1 MFRTIFAKLR
11 RSAVLMLA
19 RFLPAERRR
28 QIDRWLRGRDQFQ
41 RLRQADLVVVSPGK
55 SGRTWL
61 RVMLSG
67 FYHDAYGLSGKTL
80 LGFDNLHRKDARIP
94 KVFFTHDNYLKDYTG
109 NRDSKRDFYDRKV
122 VLMVRQPQDVVV
134 SEYFNWKYRM
144 KPVKMYLND
153 FPAHGEDVSVFDFAM
168 RPCGLVRILDLMN
181 LWAREM
187 DRVKDLLLI
196 RYEEMRSDPEAV
208 FRRVRARRIDSHR
221 GRVRLPREQAPHGAG
236 DDLLARRRPHEAGG
250 PEQPAV
256 LQGAPRQGRRLP
268 GPLRRGGGR
277 YARRDREHETRPGL
291 RLRQGRLV
299 QRSSR
304 LLIRAT
310 ARGRSSGSSP
320 RGTSKPSRAR
330 VARPRWSSRS

>member
-109 NRDSKRDFYDRKV
+109 NRDSKRDFYDKKV

-153 FPAHGEDVSVFDFAM
+153 FPAHGQDVSVFDFAM

-208 FRRVRARRIDSHR
+208 FRRV
-221 GRVRLPREQAPHGAG
+221 VRFV
-236 DDLLARRRPHEAGG
+236 GG
-250 PEQPAV
+250 PERDESIRAAV
-256 LQGAPRQGRRLP
+256 EFASLENMRRMEQEKTFWL
-268 GPLRRGGGR
+268 GGGR
-277 YARRDREHETRPGL
+277 MKPGDPSNPQSYKVRRAKVGGYRDHFDEAEAATLDEIVNTRLDPVYGYGKDASL
-291 RLRQGRLV
+291 
-299 QRSSR
+299 SAPADS
-304 LLIRAT
+304 
-310 ARGRSSGSSP
+310 
-320 RGTSKPSRAR
+320 
-330 VARPRWSSRS
+330 

>member
-109 NRDSKRDFYDRKV
+109 NRDSKRDFYDKKV

-208 FRRVRARRIDSHR
+208 FRRV
-221 GRVRLPREQAPHGAG
+221 VRFV
-236 DDLLARRRPHEAGG
+236 GG
-250 PEQPAV
+250 PERDESIRAAV
-256 LQGAPRQGRRLP
+256 EFASLENMRRMEQEKTFWL
-268 GPLRRGGGR
+268 GGGR
-277 YARRDREHETRPGL
+277 MKPGDPSNPQSYKVRRAKVGGYRDHFDEAEAATLDEIVNTRLDPVYGYGKDASL
-291 RLRQGRLV
+291 
-299 QRSSR
+299 SAPADS
-304 LLIRAT
+304 
-310 ARGRSSGSSP
+310 
-320 RGTSKPSRAR
+320 
-330 VARPRWSSRS
+330 

>member
-41 RLRQADLVVVSPGK
+41 RLRQAGLVVVSPGK

-109 NRDSKRDFYDRKV
+109 NRDSKRDFYDKKV

-208 FRRVRARRIDSHR
+208 FRRV
-221 GRVRLPREQAPHGAG
+221 VRFV
-236 DDLLARRRPHEAGG
+236 GG
-250 PEQPAV
+250 PERDESIRTAV
-256 LQGAPRQGRRLP
+256 EFASIENMRRMEQEKTFWL
-268 GPLRRGGGR
+268 GGGR
-277 YARRDREHETRPGL
+277 MKPGDPSNPQSYKVRRAKVGGYRDHFDEAEAATLDEIVNTRLDPVYGYGKDASL
-291 RLRQGRLV
+291 
-299 QRSSR
+299 SAPADS
-304 LLIRAT
+304 
-310 ARGRSSGSSP
+310 
-320 RGTSKPSRAR
+320 
-330 VARPRWSSRS
+330 

>member
-109 NRDSKRDFYDRKV
+109 NRDSKRDFYDKKV

-153 FPAHGEDVSVFDFAM
+153 FPAHGQDVSVFDFAM

-208 FRRVRARRIDSHR
+208 FRWVVRF
-221 GRVRLPREQAPHGAG
+221 V
-236 DDLLARRRPHEAGG
+236 GG
-250 PEQPAV
+250 PERDESIRAAV
-256 LQGAPRQGRRLP
+256 EFASLENMRRMEQEKTFWL
-268 GPLRRGGGR
+268 GGGR
-277 YARRDREHETRPGL
+277 MKPGDPSNPQSYKVRRAKVGGYRDHFDEAEAATLDEIVNTRLDPVYGYGKDASL
-291 RLRQGRLV
+291 
-299 QRSSR
+299 SAPADS
-304 LLIRAT
+304 
-310 ARGRSSGSSP
+310 
-320 RGTSKPSRAR
+320 
-330 VARPRWSSRS
+330 

>member
-109 NRDSKRDFYDRKV
+109 NRDSKRDFYDKKV

-153 FPAHGEDVSVFDFAM
+153 FPAHGQDVSVFDFAM

-208 FRRVRARRIDSHR
+208 FRRVVRFVGGAERDESIRAAVEFASLENMRRM
-221 GRVRLPREQAPHGAG
+221 EQEKTFW
-236 DDLLARRRPHEAGG
+236 L
-250 PEQPAV
+250 
-256 LQGAPRQGRRLP
+256 
-268 GPLRRGGGR
+268 GGGR
-277 YARRDREHETRPGL
+277 MKPGDPSNPQSYKVRRAKVGGYRDHFDEAEAATLDEIVNTRLDPVYGYGKDASL
-291 RLRQGRLV
+291 
-299 QRSSR
+299 SAPADS
-304 LLIRAT
+304 
-310 ARGRSSGSSP
+310 
-320 RGTSKPSRAR
+320 
-330 VARPRWSSRS
+330 